1 MGIVTLAVHNGAV
14 NHVDGYENQMPVSG
28 NQIKAARALIGME
41 QSELAERAGV
51 SINTVRNME
60 AAGADE
66 VRVRSD
72 TLFRVQEA
80 LKAAGVLFVE
90 ENGDGPGVRMRKKR
104 PKEK

>member
-1 MGIVTLAVHNGAV
+1 
-14 NHVDGYENQMPVSG
+14 MPISG

-60 AAGADE
+60 AAGIDE

-80 LKAAGVLFVE
+80 LKAAGVIFVE

-104 PKEK
+104 PKGK

>member
-1 MGIVTLAVHNGAV
+1 
-14 NHVDGYENQMPVSG
+14 MPVSG

-41 QSELAERAGV
+41 QAELADKAGV

-80 LKAAGVLFVE
+80 LKAAGVIFVE
-90 ENGDGPGVRMRKKR
+90 ENGDGPGVRMRKRR
-104 PKEK
+104 PGAAK

>member
-1 MGIVTLAVHNGAV
+1 
-14 NHVDGYENQMPVSG
+14 MPVSG
-28 NQIKAARALIGME
+28 NQIKASRALIGME
-41 QSELAERAGV
+41 QAELADKAGV

-80 LKAAGVLFVE
+80 LKAAGVIFVE
-90 ENGDGPGVRMRKKR
+90 ENGDGPGVRIRKRR
-104 PKEK
+104 PGTAK

>member
-1 MGIVTLAVHNGAV
+1 MA
-14 NHVDGYENQMPVSG
+14 VSG

-41 QSELAERAGV
+41 QTALAEKAGV

-80 LKAAGVLFVE
+80 LKAAGVIFVE
-90 ENGDGPGVRMRKKR
+90 ENGDGPGVRIKKR
-104 PKEK
+104 RPGTK